1 MESTL
6 WLLTLVPLAA
16 LVHLG
21 KQSGRQSPLIKR
33 ALGQKLGDG
42 LCALALRLIHLIFA
56 IHWSFQEW
64 VQRSLTQAD
73 LDVQELLLGEDT
85 VELADKRQ
93 QLADFLQALPQRPE
107 NFAVILPET
116 SECAGV
122 DLTLSCDV
130 DSVETLCAWGL
141 LAKLPRM
148 TIYTRDGRLKNTIED
163 IEHRLKQSKMVQ
175 RAFGGSMP
183 NIVLENGSRV
193 IKRERNFT
201 ADADTSPDSNRRDSK
216 PDMHVSLWSR
226 DDGFPALVELSKELA
241 GRAKSGML
249 SFKSVDES
257 FAATMLEDPA
267 GHAHP
272 DLMLLYDDLICVP
285 EFPPWQLQNTEVFQI
300 GSAAKSLGDA
310 VVRALTSYA
319 KIEKRWGK

>member
-1 MESTL
+1 M
-6 WLLTLVPLAA
+6 
-16 LVHLG
+16 
-21 KQSGRQSPLIKR
+21 
-33 ALGQKLGDG
+33 
-42 LCALALRLIHLIFA
+42 
-56 IHWSFQEW
+56 
-64 VQRSLTQAD
+64 
-73 LDVQELLLGEDT
+73 DVQELLLGEDT

-93 QLADFLQALPQRPE
+93 QLSDFLLSLPQRPE

-116 SECAGV
+116 GECAGV
-122 DLTLSCDV
+122 DRALSCDV
-130 DSVETLCAWGL
+130 GSVETLCATVG
-141 LAKLPRM
+141 
-148 TIYTRDGRLKNTIED
+148 D

-183 NIVLENGSRV
+183 NIVLESGSRAT
-193 IKRERNFT
+193 KRERNLT
-201 ADADTSPDSNRRDSK
+201 ADTGTSPDSNRRDSK
-216 PDMHVSLWSR
+216 PDMHVSLWSH

-249 SFKSVDES
+249 SSKSVDES

-272 DLMLLYDDLICVP
+272 DLMLLYDDLVCVP